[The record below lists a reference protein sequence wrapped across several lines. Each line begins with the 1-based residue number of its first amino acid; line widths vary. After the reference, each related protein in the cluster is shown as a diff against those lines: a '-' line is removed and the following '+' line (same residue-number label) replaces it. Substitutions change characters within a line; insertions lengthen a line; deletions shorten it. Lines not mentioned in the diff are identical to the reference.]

1 MRPQKYCNKQR
12 VLMAIHRHKKEML
25 HFLTFSNKSRQ
36 TKRTIVIKH
45 SEKKKSKVGS
55 VQPKRRGAW
64 EFISII
70 IEE

>member
-45 SEKKKSKVGS
+45 SEKKK
-55 VQPKRRGAW
+55 VQGWKCSAK
-64 EFISII
+64 
-70 IEE
+70 EEGGMGIYFNYH